1 MVIKINEYL
10 TETHYSWGKD
20 CLIQK
25 TRENPRKLGILMYK
39 KCRNALTLSDV
50 CERTNLVTRLQCQLA
65 ESTSVKG
72 SIVIQYSVHLAL
84 NNLTNNDLEY

>member
-1 MVIKINEYL
+1 MLLHRNPL
-10 TETHYSWGKD
+10 LLGKR
-20 CLIQK
+20 LFNTK
-25 TRENPRKLGILMYK
+25 KPRKLGNLMYK
-39 KCRNALTLSDV
+39 KRSNALTLSDV

>member
-1 MVIKINEYL
+1 MELDVGSDEQGI
-10 TETHYSWGKD
+10 ETDSSGEKYSFNT
-20 CLIQK
+20 QK
-25 TRENPRKLGILMYK
+25 TRKLGNLMYK
-39 KCRNALTLSDV
+39 KRSNALTLSDV

-84 NNLTNNDLEY
+84 NNLTNNDLEN

>member
-1 MVIKINEYL
+1 
-10 TETHYSWGKD
+10 
-20 CLIQK
+20 
-25 TRENPRKLGILMYK
+25 MYK
-39 KCRNALTLSDV
+39 KRSNALTLSDV